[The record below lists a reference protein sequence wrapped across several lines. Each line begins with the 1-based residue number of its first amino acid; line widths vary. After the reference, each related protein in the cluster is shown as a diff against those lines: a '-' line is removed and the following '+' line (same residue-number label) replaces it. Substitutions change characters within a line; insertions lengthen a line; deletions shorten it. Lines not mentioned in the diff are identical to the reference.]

1 MKMIEWKSRCN
12 HVMMNRR
19 PVPPTDDMVRLTL
32 IDYLVITVWHT
43 ACTINLGALLCVM
56 PSVLCDRLTMR
67 SAGPSG

>member
-32 IDYLVITVWHT
+32 IDYLRR
-43 ACTINLGALLCVM
+43 TISSLPHL
-56 PSVLCDRLTMR
+56 SFSFREI
-67 SAGPSG
+67 